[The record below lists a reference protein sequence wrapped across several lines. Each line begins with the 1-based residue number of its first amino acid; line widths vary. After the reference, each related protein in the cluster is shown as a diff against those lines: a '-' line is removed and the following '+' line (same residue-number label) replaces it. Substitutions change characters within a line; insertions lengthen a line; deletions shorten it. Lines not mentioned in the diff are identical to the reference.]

1 MISTLVGNWVRG
13 HLLRVG
19 SFLARSKL
27 SPNWFTIV
35 GLLLNIVVAVIIAS
49 GNLLLGGILLI
60 GAGLFD
66 MLDGAVARASNRITP
81 FGGFLD
87 STLDR
92 YSEAVIYLGLLIY
105 FQHHHAGSYAIPLV
119 YATAIGSLMVSYARA
134 RAEAAGV
141 GAEVGIFARPE
152 RVILLAVFL
161 IVNRP
166 ILAVWILAV
175 LTNFTAIPANRACLA
190 CDPSLGSTLTA

>member
-1 MISTLVGNWVRG
+1 MISTLIGSWVRR
-13 HLLRVG
+13 HLLTVG
-19 SFLARSKL
+19 SFLARSNL
-27 SPNWFTIV
+27 SPNWFTIA
-35 GLLLNIVVAVIIAS
+35 GLILNIVVAGIIAS
-49 GNLLLGGILLI
+49 GSLLI
-60 GAGLFD
+60 GGIMLIFAGLFD
-66 MLDGAVARASNRITP
+66 MVDGAVARASNQITR

-92 YSEAVIYLGLLIY
+92 YSEAVIYLGLLVY
-105 FQHHHAGSYAIPLV
+105 FQRFTDSSIAIPLV

-161 IVNRP
+161 IVDRP
-166 ILAVWILAV
+166 LWAVWILAI
-175 LTNFTAIPANRACLA
+175 LTNFTAIQRIVHVWRVTRKSEPR
-190 CDPSLGSTLTA
+190 

>member
-13 HLLRVG
+13 HLLKVG
-19 SFLARSKL
+19 SFLARLNL

-35 GLLLNIVVAVIIAS
+35 GLLLNVLVACVIAS
-49 GNLLLGGILLI
+49 GSLMISGILLI

-66 MLDGAVARASNRITP
+66 MLDGAVARASNQITR

-92 YSEAVIYLGLLIY
+92 YSEAIIYLGLLIY
-105 FQHHHAGSYAIPLV
+105 FQHHDAGSYAIPLV

-161 IVNRP
+161 IFHHP
-166 ILAVWILAV
+166 LWAIWILAI
-175 LTNFTAIPANRACLA
+175 LTNFTALQRIVHVWRVTR
-190 CDPSLGSTLTA
+190 SSEQR

>member
-1 MISTLVGNWVRG
+1 MISTLVGTWVRAR
-13 HLLRVG
+13 LLKVG
-19 SFLARSKL
+19 AFLARSKL
-27 SPNWFTIV
+27 SPNWFTII
-35 GLLLNIVVAVIIAS
+35 GLILNMIVAAVIGS
-49 GNLLLGGILLI
+49 GSLLISGILLI

-66 MLDGAVARASNRITP
+66 MVDGAVARASNQITR

-92 YSEAVIYLGLLIY
+92 YSEAIIYFGLLIY
-105 FQHHHAGSYAIPLV
+105 FQRFHPGSNAIPFV

-141 GAEVGIFARPE
+141 HAEVGLFARPE

-161 IVNRP
+161 VFNRP
-166 ILAVWILAV
+166 VWAIWILAV
-175 LTNFTAIPANRACLA
+175 LTNVTAIQRIVHVWRVTRN
-190 CDPSLGSTLTA
+190 SEQQ

>member
-1 MISTLVGNWVRG
+1 MISTLVGSWVRG
-13 HLLRVG
+13 HLLKVG
-19 SFLARSKL
+19 SFLARSNL

-35 GLLLNIVVAVIIAS
+35 GLLLNVLVAVVIAS
-49 GNLLLGGILLI
+49 GSLVLSGILLI

-66 MLDGAVARASNRITP
+66 MLDGAVARASNQITR

-105 FQHHHAGSYAIPLV
+105 FQHHHTGSYAIPLV

-161 IVNRP
+161 MFHHP
-166 ILAVWILAV
+166 LWAVWILAI
-175 LTNFTAIPANRACLA
+175 LTNFTALQRIVHVWRVTR
-190 CDPSLGSTLTA
+190 SSE

>member
-1 MISTLVGNWVRG
+1 MISTLVGTWVRTR
-13 HLLRVG
+13 LLKVG
-19 SFLARSKL
+19 AFLARTNL
-27 SPNWFTIV
+27 SPNWFTII
-35 GLLLNIVVAVIIAS
+35 GLVLNMIVAAVIGS
-49 GNLLLGGILLI
+49 GSLLISGILLI

-66 MLDGAVARASNRITP
+66 MVDGAVARASNQITR

-92 YSEAVIYLGLLIY
+92 YSEAVIYFGLLIY
-105 FQHHHAGSYAIPLV
+105 FQRFHAGSTAIPFV

-141 GAEVGIFARPE
+141 HAEVGLFARPE

-161 IVNRP
+161 VFHRP
-166 ILAVWILAV
+166 LWAIWILAV
-175 LTNFTAIPANRACLA
+175 LTNFTAIQRIYHVWRVTRN
-190 CDPSLGSTLTA
+190 SEQQ

>member
-1 MISTLVGNWVRG
+1 MISTLVGSWVRG
-13 HLLRVG
+13 HLLKLG
-19 SFLARSKL
+19 ALLARSNL
-27 SPNWFTIV
+27 SPNVFTIA
-35 GLLLNIVVAVIIAS
+35 GLILNCVVAGVIAS
-49 GNLLLGGILLI
+49 GNLVLSGVLLI

-66 MLDGAVARASNRITP
+66 MLDGAVARASNKITR

-92 YSEAVIYLGLLIY
+92 YSESVIYLGLLIY
-105 FQHHHAGSYAIPLV
+105 FQRFHAGESAIPLV

-141 GAEVGIFARPE
+141 GAEVGLFARPE

-161 IVNRP
+161 LVRRP
-166 ILAVWILAV
+166 LWAVWILAI
-175 LTNFTAIPANRACLA
+175 LTNITAIQRIVHVWRVTRNSERR
-190 CDPSLGSTLTA
+190 